1 MHGSCRLVASLST
14 FGWSQYL
21 AKKIFYSFNPS
32 GKVCMSV
39 RLFYR
44 WKGKTHY
51 KEQCGRSFQKI
62 GPHCSSAICFPSH
75 PWCRI
80 NIKKANVYL
89 GGGDISPSTHMQIP
103 VKWLGTN
110 KGTWQ
115 KKNPISRSNSSEQKV
130 YTTRETGGGFQCYCV
145 GNAACETWNSPCL
158 RFTLYNIPPKLKS
171 TGFKRNLQNEGD
183 SQHQWC
189 HLLESIYH
197 VDTIK
202 RKKLV
207 DSNDG
212 MLW

>member
-51 KEQCGRSFQKI
+51 KGQCGRSFQKI

-115 KKNPISRSNSSEQKV
+115 KK
-130 YTTRETGGGFQCYCV
+130 
-145 GNAACETWNSPCL
+145 
-158 RFTLYNIPPKLKS
+158 TLSAGATHQNRKS
-171 TGFKRNLQNEGD
+171 TQREKLGVGFNVTVWETQHVRHEIAHAWDSLYTISPQN
-183 SQHQWC
+183 
-189 HLLESIYH
+189 
-197 VDTIK
+197 
-202 RKKLV
+202 
-207 DSNDG
+207 
-212 MLW
+212 